1 MRLFS
6 TQFKETLGGKK
17 SSERFFKKNAESLFS
32 FMHLLLLFYDCPSQ
46 QVVLTLFR
54 AKSG

>member
-32 FMHLLLLFYDCPSQ
+32 FMYLLLLFYDCPSQ